1 MKKKDENR
9 ITLSKIMKTKQNNI
23 KEIINPKRNSDIFKT
38 KKLKVKK
45 KFLVKNISLL
55 NINNKDKDILNK
67 LKDNNT
73 NYSKSV
79 YNKLTTYNNKMNSLL
94 NTSDIINRAEIVA
107 INLKKSLIDS
117 DKKHMINIKKFE
129 TLRKQTN
136 KINKIYTFLKLK
148 EKRENSKNS
157 FINISKDS
165 NEEDNFKIK
174 NVLKDNILLL
184 TKRKELDSYYI
195 HKSKSQILKDNDKI
209 RFFNKL
215 NEYLE
220 IMKIKSNNLM
230 DNKEKIIK
238 IKNSKYNI
246 NYPKLLRK
254 ENIKNK
260 KILLQKIKKDNDISL
275 KSIRDTNS
283 TLFTITNNKSFL
295 DEEIELK
302 YKHIYNTNKNQKLNE
317 SLHKS
322 NISDEINNNDSF
334 KDDIFHILRI
344 NKLEEKKGFI
354 SQNSLNK
361 FELSDYFSKKIKNSV
376 ENKNDNNIIKSKM
389 ESLYDEIKG
398 DNILNKNNRE
408 YIENYF
414 KNKKF
419 ILNNKPQQLMFVV
432 NNSLNNFNSYNIY
445 KKSKKLY
452 GFYFPHNIQKNLE
465 DLDNIDKS
473 ANKIK
478 SRLINSMCQLRVG
491 EEKDK

>member
-1 MKKKDENR
+1 MK
-9 ITLSKIMKTKQNNI
+9 SKENNI
-23 KEIINPKRNSDIFKT
+23 KEIINPKKNSNIFKT

-45 KFLVKNISLL
+45 KFLIKNISLL

-79 YNKLTTYNNKMNSLL
+79 YNKLTTNNNKMNSLL
-94 NTSDIINRAEIVA
+94 NTSDIINRAEIIA

-117 DKKHMINIKKFE
+117 DKKHMINKKKFE

-260 KILLQKIKKDNDISL
+260 KILLQKIKKIM
-275 KSIRDTNS
+275 I
-283 TLFTITNNKSFL
+283 FL
-295 DEEIELK
+295 
-302 YKHIYNTNKNQKLNE
+302 
-317 SLHKS
+317 
-322 NISDEINNNDSF
+322 
-334 KDDIFHILRI
+334 
-344 NKLEEKKGFI
+344 
-354 SQNSLNK
+354 
-361 FELSDYFSKKIKNSV
+361 
-376 ENKNDNNIIKSKM
+376 
-389 ESLYDEIKG
+389 
-398 DNILNKNNRE
+398 
-408 YIENYF
+408 
-414 KNKKF
+414 
-419 ILNNKPQQLMFVV
+419 
-432 NNSLNNFNSYNIY
+432 
-445 KKSKKLY
+445 
-452 GFYFPHNIQKNLE
+452 
-465 DLDNIDKS
+465 
-473 ANKIK
+473 
-478 SRLINSMCQLRVG
+478 
-491 EEKDK
+491 